1 MIEQICSAL
10 MVLTKE
16 RFPCG
21 VLTPDKIGI
30 ITSNEIK
37 RYCMTVD
44 LLMNGEQYR
53 NLYILHD

>member
-1 MIEQICSAL
+1 MIEQISSAL
-10 MVLTKE
+10 IVLTKE

-30 ITSNEIK
+30 MTTNEMK
-37 RYCMTVD
+37 RYCVTVD

-53 NLYILHD
+53 NL